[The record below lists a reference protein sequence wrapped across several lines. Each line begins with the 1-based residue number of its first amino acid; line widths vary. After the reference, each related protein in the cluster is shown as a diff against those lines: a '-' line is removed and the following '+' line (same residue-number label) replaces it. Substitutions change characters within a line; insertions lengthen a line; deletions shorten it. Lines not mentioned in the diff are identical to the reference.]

1 MISIKQRN
9 LDLLSWSQ
17 LNPRRRLKRQWLQQ
31 ILQVTIVLDSRL
43 QDSELEVDAVW
54 EALKAEE
61 DFTSSCG
68 TIDADISL
76 VPSIQ

>member
-1 MISIKQRN
+1 M
-9 LDLLSWSQ
+9 LH
-17 LNPRRRLKRQWLQQ
+17 
-31 ILQVTIVLDSRL
+31 SRL

-76 VPSIQ
+76 VTLGKIALGLCIMKRI